1 MATSFTDSSA
11 QVYTSVPMSKSSS
24 SSSNTSI
31 PTSPAETSLI
41 SEDISLIP
49 EDISPLD
56 GLNFINLLP
65 FVGIQKMRG
74 IVKRQSA
81 KFERGDSDQQYL
93 TFTDVS
99 VDDLAK
105 IDRARNSIGKGIR
118 MTHYTD
124 IDLLIVKLPSA
135 VHERAHGNL
144 ATDMIEKVVLMG
156 MRARELDFVGAS
168 RFRGRRSSKEGD
180 SAYKPQSFRPND
192 PDWPTIVIES
202 GVSESLH
209 RLRFDA
215 GWWLTESGGDVKI
228 VIIISIQQ
236 AQSRIQIE
244 KWEHAPSGRPLPLRT
259 PPNNLNNNPNNLIR
273 QIPTKVQNITIVSNT
288 VAGGPLPAVI
298 GGPFTVTGAPLVLE
312 FNKIFLRPA
321 VLPETDITFNVQE
334 LSAWVARLI

>member
-1 MATSFTDSSA
+1 
-11 QVYTSVPMSKSSS
+11 
-24 SSSNTSI
+24 
-31 PTSPAETSLI
+31 
-41 SEDISLIP
+41 
-49 EDISPLD
+49 
-56 GLNFINLLP
+56 
-65 FVGIQKMRG
+65 MRG

-180 SAYKPQSFRPND
+180 SAYRPHSSRPNET
-192 PDWPTIVIES
+192 DWPTIVIES
-202 GVSESLH
+202 GVSESL
-209 RLRFDA
+209 RLLRFDA
-215 GWWLTESGGDVKI
+215 SWWLTESGSDVKI
-228 VIIISIQQ
+228 VLIISIQRPQ
-236 AQSRIQIE
+236 NAQSRIRIE
-244 KWEHAPSGRPLPLRT
+244 KWQHAPSRRLLPLRT
-259 PPNNLNNNPNNLIR
+259 PNNNANNLIR
-273 QIPTKVQNITIVSNT
+273 QLPTKVQAITIVSNT
-288 VAGGPLPAVI
+288 VTGGPLPI
-298 GGPFTVTGAPLVLE
+298 TGGPFTITGAPLVLE
-312 FNKIFLRPA
+312 FDKIFLRPA
-321 VLPETDITFNVQE
+321 VLPETNITFSVQD
-334 LSAWVARLI
+334 LSAWAARLI

>member
-1 MATSFTDSSA
+1 MATSLGDSSV
-11 QVYTSVPMSKSSS
+11 QVYTSLPMSKSSS
-24 SSSNTSI
+24 SSSNSSF

-41 SEDISLIP
+41 P
-49 EDISPLD
+49 EDISPMD
-56 GLNFINLLP
+56 GLEITTLHS
-65 FVGIQKMRG
+65 FVGITKMRG
-74 IVKRQSA
+74 IVKR
-81 KFERGDSDQQYL
+81 KTDEFERGDLDQQYL
-93 TFTDVS
+93 ILTDVS
-99 VDDLAK
+99 INDLIK
-105 IDRARNSIGKGIR
+105 IDRARNSIGKSIR

-124 IDLLIVKLPSA
+124 IDLLIVKLPSV
-135 VHERAHGNL
+135 VHEKAHVNL
-144 ATDMIEKVVLMG
+144 AKRVATALARMG
-156 MRARELDFVGAS
+156 TLGLAEDEFCGVGAA